1 LKGFQSFKWEF
12 FFPLSSSPDVAFY
25 FFFPDEQSTQFQYSV
40 AYKLSGANPPPPA
53 RPGATAAHKL
63 FLNRLAYAP
72 SKFSKIH
79 HAPSSFAYFSY

>member
-1 LKGFQSFKWEF
+1 MGV
-12 FFPLSSSPDVAFY
+12 FFPTFKFPRCGIL

-79 HAPSSFAYFSY
+79 HAPSSFVYFSY